1 MYSFLGKTKINCDE
15 VLCVAKDSL
24 KYVVKFKNGTEITIP
39 SYEVTDTQLKKF
51 GEEEK

>member
-15 VLCVAKDSL
+15 ILCVTKDGL

-39 SYEVTDTQLKKF
+39 GYEVLDSQLKEF
-51 GEEEK
+51 GEEK